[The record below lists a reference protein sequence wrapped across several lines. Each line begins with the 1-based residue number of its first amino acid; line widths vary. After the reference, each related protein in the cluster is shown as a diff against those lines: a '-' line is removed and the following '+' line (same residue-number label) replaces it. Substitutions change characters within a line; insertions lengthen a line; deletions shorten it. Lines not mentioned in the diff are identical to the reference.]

1 MINYDIYQLK
11 DDPSLH
17 SIRFANT
24 KFMNTH
30 NIPID
35 AGNYDKVYSG
45 TVDNES
51 AAGKKSTDEV
61 LETISKDSDNLILSL
76 GARVDAE
83 GTITPDGEFQHY
95 FSIKNVDNLQT
106 FIIAYNGN
114 IAVV

>member
-24 KFMNTH
+24 RFMNTH

-45 TVDNES
+45 NVDNES
-51 AAGKKSTDEV
+51 AAANSHFLRPAGPHFPASQGHIKRSA
-61 LETISKDSDNLILSL
+61 LEIGRAR
-76 GARVDAE
+76 GAL
-83 GTITPDGEFQHY
+83 PC
-95 FSIKNVDNLQT
+95 
-106 FIIAYNGN
+106 
-114 IAVV
+114 

>member
-35 AGNYDKVYSG
+35 AGNYDKVCKCQPLFYI
-45 TVDNES
+45 V
-51 AAGKKSTDEV
+51 
-61 LETISKDSDNLILSL
+61 
-76 GARVDAE
+76 R
-83 GTITPDGEFQHY
+83 
-95 FSIKNVDNLQT
+95 
-106 FIIAYNGN
+106 
-114 IAVV
+114 

>member
-45 TVDNES
+45 NVDNES

-61 LETISKDSDNLILSL
+61 LVQTATFCGQQGRISRPVRAILSGRL
-76 GARVDAE
+76 
-83 GTITPDGEFQHY
+83 
-95 FSIKNVDNLQT
+95 
-106 FIIAYNGN
+106 
-114 IAVV
+114 

>member
-45 TVDNES
+45 
-51 AAGKKSTDEV
+51 
-61 LETISKDSDNLILSL
+61 
-76 GARVDAE
+76 
-83 GTITPDGEFQHY
+83 
-95 FSIKNVDNLQT
+95 
-106 FIIAYNGN
+106 
-114 IAVV
+114 

>member
-61 LETISKDSDNLILSL
+61 LESLYEKFNMRHPADFRGHSLSVSDVVVLHDNGVVTAHFCDS
-76 GARVDAE
+76 
-83 GTITPDGEFQHY
+83 Y
-95 FSIKNVDNLQT
+95 
-106 FIIAYNGN
+106 
-114 IAVV
+114 